1 MTDQLAAVR
10 IPTEPELRNL
20 VTADPHLLDR
30 LRADRDRIALAAS
43 VTARVVVRDTQN
55 RFQQSNA
62 NLPPLEGLDRASSA
76 WTAAAVVHAQ
86 QLLEEI
92 ACSKAS
98 LDGVP
103 SLTDCRSMSA
113 KGAVELRR
121 ATMARVA
128 RDEAEK
134 QRERIIARLKSKPL
148 HREGTV
154 Q

>member
-1 MTDQLAAVR
+1 MSEPVAVR
-10 IPTEPELRNL
+10 IPDQTELRNM
-20 VTADPHLLDR
+20 VKTDPHLPTR
-30 LRADRDRIALAAS
+30 LRADRDRTALAAS
-43 VTARVVVRDTQN
+43 VTARVVVRDTMN

-92 ACSKAS
+92 ACLKAS
-98 LDGVP
+98 IDGVP
-103 SLTDCRSMSA
+103 SLTDSRSMSA
-113 KGAVELRR
+113 KGATELRR

-134 QRERIIARLKSKPL
+134 QRERIIARLKAKPV
-148 HREGTV
+148 HRQGTV